1 MKDITIGQYYPA
13 QSVVH
18 MLDAR
23 CKILCTFA
31 LIIFIFLSGTFVGFA
46 LSFAFILA
54 VTILAKVPVKTLLK
68 SLKGIYLIIIFTFI
82 LNTFF
87 YNEGNELITLGFL
100 TITSGGLMRALFMAI
115 RLVLLII
122 GASLMMLTTSPI
134 EITDGIESLLSPLKK
149 IGFPAHEIAMM
160 MSIALR
166 FIPTLT
172 EECDKIM
179 KAQASRGAVF
189 DEGSLIK
196 RARAIVALVIPLLV
210 SAFRRADELATAME
224 ARCYA
229 GGEGRTRLKVQ
240 QITKNDIIAFI
251 IVLAFCGVILVDK
264 LVIANI
270 FTFLAG

>member
-13 QSVVH
+13 QSIIH
-18 MLDAR
+18 SLDAR
-23 CKILCTFA
+23 CKILSTIA
-31 LIIFIFLSGTFVGFA
+31 LIIFVFLSGTFVGFA
-46 LSFAFILA
+46 FSFAFILA
-54 VTILAKVPVKTLLK
+54 VTALAKIPLKSLLG
-68 SLKGIYLIIIFTFI
+68 SLKGIYVIIIFTFI

-87 YNEGNELITLGFL
+87 YQEGNVLFSWSFIS
-100 TITSGGLMRALFMAI
+100 ITSGGIVRALFMAI
-115 RLVLLII
+115 RLMLLIM

-134 EITDGIESLLSPLKK
+134 EITDGIESLLSPLKR

-196 RARAIVALVIPLLV
+196 RARAIVALIIPLLV
-210 SAFRRADELATAME
+210 SSFRRADELATAME
-224 ARCYA
+224 ARCYS

-240 QITKNDIIAFI
+240 RLTKKDAIAFC
-251 IVLAFCGVILVDK
+251 IVLGFCGVILVDK
-264 LVIANI
+264 LVLAQI
-270 FTFLAG
+270 FPYLVG

>member
-1 MKDITIGQYYPA
+1 MRDITIGQYYPA

-18 MLDAR
+18 SLDAR
-23 CKILCTFA
+23 CKILCTLA
-31 LIIFIFLSGTFVGFA
+31 LIIFVFLSGTFIGFA
-46 LSFAFILA
+46 LSFAFVLA
-54 VTILAKVPVKTLLK
+54 VTLISKIPVKSLFK
-68 SLKGIYLIIIFTFI
+68 SLKGIYVIIIFTFV

-87 YNEGNELITLGFL
+87 YKEGSELLSLGFL
-100 TITSGGLMRALFMAI
+100 TITSGGLLRALFMAI
-115 RLVLLII
+115 RLMLLIMS
-122 GASLMMLTTSPI
+122 ASLMMLTTSPI
-134 EITDGIESLLSPLKK
+134 EITDGIESLLSPLKR

-210 SAFRRADELATAME
+210 SSFRRADELATAME

-240 QITKNDIIAFI
+240 KLTKRDAVAFV
-251 IVLAFCGVILVDK
+251 IVVAFCGVILVDK
-264 LVIANI
+264 LILAQV
-270 FTFLAG
+270 FPFLAG

>member
-1 MKDITIGQYYPA
+1 MRDITIGQYYPA

-18 MLDAR
+18 SLDAR
-23 CKILCTFA
+23 CKILCTLA
-31 LIIFIFLSGTFVGFA
+31 LIIFVFLSGTFVGFA
-46 LSFAFILA
+46 LSFAFVLA
-54 VTILAKVPVKTLLK
+54 ITLISKIPVKSLFK
-68 SLKGIYLIIIFTFI
+68 SLKGIYVIIIFTFV

-87 YNEGNELITLGFL
+87 YKEGSELLSLGFL
-100 TITSGGLMRALFMAI
+100 TITSGGLFRALFMAI
-115 RLVLLII
+115 RLMLLIMS
-122 GASLMMLTTSPI
+122 ASLMMLTTSPI
-134 EITDGIESLLSPLKK
+134 EITDGIESLLSPLKR

-179 KAQASRGAVF
+179 KAQSSRGAVF

-196 RARAIVALVIPLLV
+196 RAKAIVALVIPLLV
-210 SAFRRADELATAME
+210 SSFRRADELATAME

-240 QITKNDIIAFI
+240 KLTKRDAVAFV
-251 IVLAFCGVILVDK
+251 IVVAFCGVILADK
-264 LVIANI
+264 LVLAQI
-270 FTFLAG
+270 FPFLAG

>member
-1 MKDITIGQYYPA
+1 MRDITIGQYYPA

-18 MLDAR
+18 SLDAR
-23 CKILCTFA
+23 CKILCTLA
-31 LIIFIFLSGTFVGFA
+31 LIIFVFLSGTFIGFA
-46 LSFAFILA
+46 LSFAFILT
-54 VTILAKVPVKTLLK
+54 VTLISKIPVKSLIK
-68 SLKGIYLIIIFTFI
+68 SLKGIYVIIIFTFI

-87 YNEGNELITLGFL
+87 YKEGSELLSLGFL
-100 TITSGGLMRALFMAI
+100 TITSGGLLRALFMAI
-115 RLVLLII
+115 RLMLLIMS
-122 GASLMMLTTSPI
+122 ASLMMLTTSPI
-134 EITDGIESLLSPLKK
+134 EITDGIESLLSPLKR

-210 SAFRRADELATAME
+210 SSFRRADELATAME

-240 QITKNDIIAFI
+240 KFTKRDAVAFV
-251 IVLAFCGVILVDK
+251 IVVAFCGVILVDK
-264 LVIANI
+264 LILAQV
-270 FTFLAG
+270 FPFLAG

>member
-1 MKDITIGQYYPA
+1 MRDITIGQYYPT
-13 QSVVH
+13 QSSVH
-18 MLDAR
+18 SLDAR
-23 CKILCTFA
+23 CKILCTLA
-31 LIIFIFLSGTFVGFA
+31 LIIFVFLSGTFVGFA
-46 LSFAFILA
+46 LSFAFVLA
-54 VTILAKVPVKTLLK
+54 VTIISRIPIKSLFK
-68 SLKGIYLIIIFTFI
+68 SLKGIYVIIIFTFI

-87 YNEGNELITLGFL
+87 YKEGSELLSFGFL
-100 TITSGGLMRALFMAI
+100 TITSGGLLRALFMAI
-115 RLVLLII
+115 RLMLLIMS
-122 GASLMMLTTSPI
+122 ASLMMLTTSPI
-134 EITDGIESLLSPLKK
+134 EITDGIESLLSPLKR

-196 RARAIVALVIPLLV
+196 RARAIVALIIPLLV

-224 ARCYA
+224 ARCYS

-240 QITKNDIIAFI
+240 KLTKRDAVAFV
-251 IVLAFCGVILVDK
+251 IVAVFCGAILADK
-264 LVIANI
+264 LVLAQI
-270 FTFLAG
+270 FPFLAG

>member
-13 QSVVH
+13 QSIIH
-18 MLDAR
+18 ALDAR
-23 CKILCTFA
+23 CKILCTLA
-31 LIIFIFLSGTFVGFA
+31 LIIFIFLSGTFIGFA
-46 LSFAFILA
+46 LSLAFILA
-54 VTILAKVPVKTLLK
+54 VTVMAKVPVKTLFK
-68 SLKGIYLIIIFTFI
+68 SLKGIFVIIIFTFI

-87 YNEGNELITLGFL
+87 YKEGNELLSLGFL
-100 TITSGGLMRALFMAI
+100 TITSGGLIRASFMAI
-115 RLVLLII
+115 RLMLLII

-134 EITDGIESLLSPLKK
+134 EITDGIESLLSPLKR

-179 KAQASRGAVF
+179 KAQSSRGAVF
-189 DEGSLIK
+189 DEGSLVK

-240 QITKNDIIAFI
+240 KITKNDIIAFV
-251 IVLAFCGVILVDK
+251 VLAVFCGIILVDK
-264 LVIANI
+264 LV
-270 FTFLAG
+270 FTNLFAFLAG